1 MKYVNENKLPE
12 KIFLEKIS
20 YMSIF
25 QRSLKNTSLS
35 KVPLEDLIADMENCI
50 DTINQTM
57 TGIDQEI
64 IKNKVEFSCRIKSL
78 QSIKM
83 KYNKNIQMGRPL
95 ASCMNDIV
103 SIRIIADSYDLVI
116 PDYFRVVDLRKGKS
130 IDDGYRGIHLY
141 FSKSN
146 LHYPIEVQIWN
157 RRDAKFNAWSH
168 IYSYKYV
175 NPSVGRLARELYEIG
190 KINNEKQLEEFIL
203 EVSNNG
209 VYDCKR
215 F

>member
-1 MKYVNENKLPE
+1 LKYVNENKLPE

-20 YMSIF
+20 YKTIL

-35 KVPLEDLIADMENCI
+35 KVSLEDLMADMKNYI

-64 IKNKVEFSCRIKSL
+64 IKNKLEFSFRIKSL

-83 KYNKNIQMGRPL
+83 KYNKNIQIGRPL
-95 ASCMNDIV
+95 ASSMNDII
-103 SIRIIADSYDLVI
+103 SIRIIVDSYDLEI

-146 LHYPIEVQIWN
+146 VHYPIEVQIWD
-157 RRDAKFNAWSH
+157 RRDAKFNTWSH

-175 NPSVGRLARELYEIG
+175 DSRIGRLARELYEIG